1 MYKEKNALRY
11 IVEFLVIVTGIT
23 ASFWGE
29 EYRESLQN
37 DKEEIKA
44 LKNLQIELD
53 EIDIY
58 CEERKTS
65 YRKDHKVLSYLLNNP
80 DYAFDSIDNLVQ
92 SSPGI
97 GFALNDYR
105 EFQPPMNRYNS
116 IINEGTIK
124 FIESDSV
131 KQQLSELHNTL
142 YAYLK
147 SIVDDEKLI
156 QQKLSFYLAE
166 NYPKVILLEK
176 YDTEK
181 KTYYNALSKAGNN
194 DEILKALMYT
204 KYRKMGI
211 KNYFLDGYEEKLI
224 ELRNRIEKTL
234 INKGAK

>member
-1 MYKEKNALRY
+1 MSKEKNALRY

-65 YRKDHKVLSYLLNNP
+65 YRKDHNVLSYLLKNP

-156 QQKLSFYLAE
+156 QQKLSLYLAE

-181 KTYYNALSKAGNN
+181 KTYYNALSKAVNN

>member
-1 MYKEKNALRY
+1 MSKEKNAFRY
-11 IVEFLVIVTGIT
+11 IVEFLVIVTGVT
-23 ASFWGE
+23 VSFWGE

-37 DKEEIKA
+37 KEEEIKA
-44 LKNLQIELD
+44 LKNLQTELND
-53 EIDIY
+53 IDTY
-58 CEERKTS
+58 CEERKIS
-65 YRKDHKVLSYLLNNP
+65 YVKDRNVLKYLLDNS

-147 SIVDDEKLI
+147 SIVDDEKII

-176 YDTEK
+176 YDTDK
-181 KTYYNALSKAGNN
+181 KTYYNALSKAVNN
-194 DEILKALMYT
+194 DEILKALIYT

>member
-1 MYKEKNALRY
+1 MSKYKTLIKY
-11 IVEFLVIVTGIT
+11 TIEFIVIVAGVS
-23 ASFWGE
+23 ASFLGE
-29 EYRESLQN
+29 EYREGLQN
-37 DKEEIKA
+37 ENERIKA
-44 LKNLQIELD
+44 LSNIKIELD
-53 EIDIY
+53 EIDTY
-58 CEERKTS
+58 CEERRNN
-65 YRKDHKVLSYLLNNP
+65 YVKDRNVLKYLLDNT

-124 FIESDSV
+124 FIKSDSV
-131 KQQLSELHNTL
+131 KQQLSELHNTF
-142 YAYLK
+142 YSYLK
-147 SIVDDEKLI
+147 SVVDDEKLI

-166 NYPKVILLEK
+166 NYPKVILLET

-181 KTYYNALSKAGNN
+181 KTYYNFLSKAVDD
-194 DEILKALMYT
+194 DEILKALMYS

-224 ELRNRIEKTL
+224 ELRNRIEKIL
-234 INKGAK
+234 INQ